1 MDSYNWVSFLARNY
15 KHKALGLCY
24 RLPLNS
30 VHLSHATEKVE
41 ETLTKAEFAV
51 RQKAKLATPAEK
63 HLETKQEENCQ
74 DEDELQDD
82 QEVCV
87 LSDEEKESEEPAAKR
102 PKARSAKQEEARQK
116 REAARNAK
124 AAEKVAKRDVA
135 KRTQLASTTGPPLL
149 SYLKALTAGLDD
161 GAKLEKKTPEAFLAE
176 QDEDGTE
183 RTSTLVR
190 MRAEL
195 ETVRAWYAATSS
207 LLAKVAAGKKDVGVL
222 PFDAADWCTKNSN
235 LKGLLKR
242 FKEQKAL
249 AKPAAAKAPKR
260 S

>member
-135 KRTQLASTTGPPLL
+135 KRTQLASKTGPPLL

-190 MRAEL
+190 HARRVRNRPCLVHCHEL
-195 ETVRAWYAATSS
+195 PPR
-207 LLAKVAAGKKDVGVL
+207 
-222 PFDAADWCTKNSN
+222 
-235 LKGLLKR
+235 
-242 FKEQKAL
+242 
-249 AKPAAAKAPKR
+249 
-260 S
+260 

>member
-1 MDSYNWVSFLARNY
+1 
-15 KHKALGLCY
+15 
-24 RLPLNS
+24 
-30 VHLSHATEKVE
+30 
-41 ETLTKAEFAV
+41 
-51 RQKAKLATPAEK
+51 
-63 HLETKQEENCQ
+63 
-74 DEDELQDD
+74 
-82 QEVCV
+82 
-87 LSDEEKESEEPAAKR
+87 
-102 PKARSAKQEEARQK
+102 
-116 REAARNAK
+116 
-124 AAEKVAKRDVA
+124 
-135 KRTQLASTTGPPLL
+135 
-149 SYLKALTAGLDD
+149 
-161 GAKLEKKTPEAFLAE
+161 
-176 QDEDGTE
+176 
-183 RTSTLVR
+183 

>member
-1 MDSYNWVSFLARNY
+1 M
-15 KHKALGLCY
+15 
-24 RLPLNS
+24 
-30 VHLSHATEKVE
+30 
-41 ETLTKAEFAV
+41 
-51 RQKAKLATPAEK
+51 
-63 HLETKQEENCQ
+63 
-74 DEDELQDD
+74 
-82 QEVCV
+82 
-87 LSDEEKESEEPAAKR
+87 
-102 PKARSAKQEEARQK
+102 
-116 REAARNAK
+116 
-124 AAEKVAKRDVA
+124 A
-135 KRTQLASTTGPPLL
+135 KRTQLASKTGPPLL

-195 ETVRAWYAATSS
+195 ETVRAWYTATSS